1 MKTSTPHNNRTKNV
15 ILAALTAVT
24 LAVPTSLLLAQESSS
39 STGSSQGNQQG
50 GPGRP
55 HGGPHLLPPH
65 AAETLNLTDEQKQQ
79 LKELEAEVKSKIES
93 ILTPA
98 QMEQLKQMRP
108 QHPPGGGG
116 GAPQGGAPEGG
127 NQAPSTNQPT
137 S

>member
-1 MKTSTPHNNRTKNV
+1 MKTLLPLNNRNKTV
-15 ILAALTAVT
+15 TLAALTALT
-24 LAVPTSLLLAQESSS
+24 LAVPESLLLAQGAP

-50 GPGRP
+50 GPGHP

-65 AAETLNLTDEQKQQ
+65 AAETLDLTVEQKQQ

-93 ILTPA
+93 ILTSA

-108 QHPPGGGG
+108 QHPPRRGGEVPQVE
-116 GAPQGGAPEGG
+116 APDSG
-127 NQAPSTNQPT
+127 NQSPSTNQPT